1 MIRTEN
7 NKYMHQVSA
16 HLVHLTQNKNK
27 TTIMTDLTTPLNLS
41 DESEEDE
48 NNWQQVPT
56 KRKRCG
62 SPNTYLQKRQH
73 HDNAPSTSNRFLSL
87 DTNEGEHETEDNTVN
102 EVAVPKPPPI
112 FIPNV
117 EDITKMVK
125 NLSKIVPSTDY
136 NYKCL
141 RNNEIRLVVNN
152 TESYRKVINHLDN
165 IKINYHTY
173 QLKQERA
180 FRVVI
185 KGIHHSTPVSDI
197 KAHLIT
203 KGHQVRS
210 IRNIVSRITKT
221 PLPMFFVD
229 LDPSPNN
236 QSIFDIRSYENAII
250 EIEAPRKFDDIVQC
264 YRCQQFG
271 HTKSYCRKPFKCV
284 KCGLGHATT
293 ECRKARDSPPQCV
306 HCQGNHTAS
315 YRGCSE
321 YRKIAYKRFR
331 PVNNQQANFHASFEN
346 FETANRG
353 QPMTYAQTVRGNE
366 QLENPLL
373 QKIEAMMS
381 KQIDLLNSLM
391 NMMSM
396 LMTKLCK

>member
-1 MIRTEN
+1 
-7 NKYMHQVSA
+7 
-16 HLVHLTQNKNK
+16 
-27 TTIMTDLTTPLNLS
+27 MTDLTTSMNLS
-41 DESEEDE
+41 DDSEDDE

-56 KRKRCG
+56 KRKHCE
-62 SPNTYLQKRQH
+62 SPNIVLPKRPH

-87 DTNEGEHETEDNTVN
+87 DTNEGENETEDNTAN

-117 EDITKMVK
+117 EDVTKMVK
-125 NLSKIVPSTDY
+125 NLSKIVPSSDY

-141 RNNEIRLVVNN
+141 RNNEIRLVVNKI
-152 TESYRKVINHLDN
+152 ESYRKVINHLDA

-180 FRVVI
+180 FRVVV
-185 KGIHHSTPVSDI
+185 KGIHHSTPVSDF
-197 KAHLIT
+197 KAHMIT

-210 IRNIVSRITKT
+210 VRNIVSRITKT

-236 QSIFDIRSYENAII
+236 HSIFDIRSYENAII

-264 YRCQQFG
+264 HRCQQFG

-293 ECRKARDSPPQCV
+293 ECSKARDSPPQCV
-306 HCQGNHTAS
+306 HCLGNHTAS
-315 YRGCSE
+315 YRGCSV
-321 YRKIAYKRFR
+321 YQNISHKRFR
-331 PVNNQQANFHASFEN
+331 SVHRENNQQDNHHASFEN
-346 FETANRG
+346 FVTSNRG
-353 QPMTYAQTVRGNE
+353 QPMTYAQAVRGTD
-366 QLENPLL
+366 QLESPLL